1 MDDKKKVLIA
11 DWHRRCRQS
20 QRLNY
25 VTGNIYLK
33 YHYIVGIVSIVL
45 SAIVS
50 STFFTQINQ
59 QAVTQQA
66 PSIAITIITYAGGS
80 LSILVAILS
89 ALQTFFRFSE
99 KSEKYKLISAKYG
112 AIRRQLELLM
122 TQEEISKNEL
132 ERQLESIRKSMDD
145 LAMNSL
151 NIPERVKKAQVKDL
165 NSQARKN
172 GLFTEYDKK
181 GDKNE

>member
-1 MDDKKKVLIA
+1 MNDKKKVLIA

-25 VTGNIYLK
+25 VTGNIYLR
-33 YHYIVGIVSIVL
+33 YHYIVGIISIVL

-50 STFFTQINQ
+50 STFFAQINQ
-59 QAVTQQA
+59 QTVTQQMSSTA
-66 PSIAITIITYAGGS
+66 TTIITYVAGF

-89 ALQTFFRFSE
+89 ALQTFFRFYE
-99 KSEKYKLISAKYG
+99 KSEKYKSISAKYG
-112 AIRRQLELLM
+112 AIRRQLEHLM
-122 TQEEISKNEL
+122 ALDQITEKEL
-132 ERQLESIRKSMDD
+132 ERKLEDIRKSMDD
-145 LAMNSL
+145 LAINSL
-151 NIPERVKKAQVKDL
+151 SIPERVKKAQVKDL

>member
-1 MDDKKKVLIA
+1 MMDDKKKVLIA

-25 VTGNIYLK
+25 VTGNVYLR
-33 YHYIVGIVSIVL
+33 YHYIVGIISIVL

-59 QAVTQQA
+59 QTVTQPISSTA
-66 PSIAITIITYAGGS
+66 PIMYVAGA

-99 KSEKYKLISAKYG
+99 KSEKYKSISAKYG
-112 AIRRQLELLM
+112 ALRRQLELLM
-122 TQEEISKNEL
+122 TKEEISKSEL
-132 ERQLESIRKSMDD
+132 ERQLEFIKKAMDD
-145 LAMNSL
+145 LAINSL
-151 NIPERVKKAQVKDL
+151 NIPARVKKAQVKDL

>member
-25 VTGNIYLK
+25 VTGNVYLR
-33 YHYIVGIVSIVL
+33 YHYIVGIISIVL

-59 QAVTQQA
+59 QTVTQPISSTA
-66 PSIAITIITYAGGS
+66 PIMYVAGA

-99 KSEKYKLISAKYG
+99 KSEKYKSISAKYG
-112 AIRRQLELLM
+112 ALRRQLELLM
-122 TQEEISKNEL
+122 TKEEISKSEL
-132 ERQLESIRKSMDD
+132 ERQLEFIKKAMDD
-145 LAMNSL
+145 LAINSL
-151 NIPERVKKAQVKDL
+151 NIPARVKKAQVKDL

>member
-1 MDDKKKVLIA
+1 MDDKKKDLIA

-33 YHYIVGIVSIVL
+33 YHYFIGIFSIVL

-50 STFFTQINQ
+50 STFFTQIQ
-59 QAVTQQA
+59 TMPA
-66 PSIAITIITYAGGS
+66 
-80 LSILVAILS
+80 ILVYLAGSINILVGILS

-99 KSEKYKLISAKYG
+99 KSEKYKSISAKYG
-112 AIRRQLELLM
+112 AVRRQLELLM
-122 TQEEISKNEL
+122 TQENISKAEL
-132 ERQLESIRKSMDD
+132 ERQLETIQKKMDD

-151 NIPERVKKAQVKDL
+151 NIPARVKKREVQKL
-165 NSQARKN
+165 NSEARKN
-172 GLFTEYDKK
+172 KLFTQYDEK
-181 GDKNE
+181 GGGK

>member
-1 MDDKKKVLIA
+1 MDDKKKALIA

-33 YHYIVGIVSIVL
+33 YHYLIGIFTIIL

-50 STFFTQINQ
+50 STFFTQIQ
-59 QAVTQQA
+59 TMPAFVVY
-66 PSIAITIITYAGGS
+66 IAGS
-80 LSILVAILS
+80 VNILVAILS

-99 KSEKYKLISAKYG
+99 KSEKYKSISAKYG
-112 AIRRQLELLM
+112 AVRRQLELLM
-122 TQEEISKNEL
+122 TQENISKAEL
-132 ERQLESIRKSMDD
+132 ERQLDAIREIMDN

-151 NIPERVKKAQVKDL
+151 NIPARVKKSEVEKL
-165 NSQARKN
+165 NSEARKN
-172 GLFTEYDKK
+172 KLFTKYDEK
-181 GDKNE
+181 GVTK